1 MRIIAADPKDAAAAD
16 LIQTLDKEN
25 QIRYP
30 GEPLFGI
37 DEDGFVERGGTFLL
51 GYVGGTAVACGALR
65 PLDAGVFEVKR
76 MYVRPEFRGR
86 GLSRLMF
93 NRLELIARD
102 GGCNE
107 LRIETGRKQP
117 EALGLYHSVGFAE
130 MARFGPYVESEYSVC
145 FSKHVLDSEELAFL
159 REFEECSLSEPKW
172 THLAHVRV
180 AWLYLTQY
188 ASPGAL
194 ARIRAGIVRFNT
206 EVLDRRQEYH
216 ETVTVAF
223 ARIISDR
230 MMPGEAWAEYVQRI
244 DDILNASSP
253 ILENYYSPERLG
265 SVQARKEFVEAD
277 RRDLPMFR
285 DTLVAHRFRNGRA
298 EDQEE

>member
-16 LIQTLDKEN
+16 LIQALDRETK
-25 QIRYP
+25 IRYP
-30 GEPLFGI
+30 GEPAFGI
-37 DEDGFVERGGTFLL
+37 DEDGFVERGGKFLL
-51 GYVGGTAVACGALR
+51 GYVGGSAVACGALR
-65 PLDAGVFEVKR
+65 PLEDSVFEVKR
-76 MYVRPEFRGR
+76 MYVRPEFRSR

-102 GGCNE
+102 AGCHE
-107 LRIETGRKQP
+107 LRIETGHKQP
-117 EALGLYHSVGFAE
+117 EALGLYYSVGFAE
-130 MARFGPYVESEYSVC
+130 MPRFGPYVESEYSVC
-145 FSKHVLDSEELAFL
+145 FAKHVLNSEELAFL
-159 REFEECSLSEPKW
+159 REFEECSLLASQW

-180 AWLYLTQY
+180 AWLFLTQF

-194 ARIRAGIVRFNT
+194 ARIRAGILRFNT
-206 EVLDRRQEYH
+206 EVLGRRQEYH

-230 MMPGEAWAEYVQRI
+230 MIPGEAWEEYVQRI

-253 ILENYYSPERLG
+253 ILETYYSSERLE

-277 RRDLPMFR
+277 RCELPIFR
-285 DTLVAHRFRNGRA
+285 DAQVARRFRSGRA
-298 EDQEE
+298 EDQGE